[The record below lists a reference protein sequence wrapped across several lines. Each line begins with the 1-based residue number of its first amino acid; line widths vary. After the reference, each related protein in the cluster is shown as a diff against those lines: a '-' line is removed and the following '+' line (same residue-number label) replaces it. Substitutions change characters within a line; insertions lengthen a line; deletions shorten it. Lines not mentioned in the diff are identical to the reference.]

1 MGQAT
6 EDVKTKN
13 VVNGVNV
20 DELLGTIASIK
31 SAPVIGD
38 FKFKASNKW
47 INGGLNRTTINKFY
61 GAQKKL
67 SHKEPFELDAD
78 EPPLLL
84 GEDQGPNP
92 VEYALTALAACV
104 TTSIVYHAAAKG
116 IKLNSVESKLEGDID
131 LRGFLGMSKDVS
143 PGYKEIRMNF
153 KIDSD
158 ASPDQL
164 KELIEYA
171 PSLSP
176 VFSTITRAVPV
187 SVKLAD

>member
-1 MGQAT
+1 
-6 EDVKTKN
+6 
-13 VVNGVNV
+13 
-20 DELLGTIASIK
+20 
-31 SAPVIGD
+31 
-38 FKFKASNKW
+38 
-47 INGGLNRTTINKFY
+47 
-61 GAQKKL
+61 
-67 SHKEPFELDAD
+67 
-78 EPPLLL
+78 
-84 GEDQGPNP
+84 
-92 VEYALTALAACV
+92 
-104 TTSIVYHAAAKG
+104 
-116 IKLNSVESKLEGDID
+116 
-131 LRGFLGMSKDVS
+131 MSKDVS

>member
-1 MGQAT
+1 
-6 EDVKTKN
+6 
-13 VVNGVNV
+13 
-20 DELLGTIASIK
+20 
-31 SAPVIGD
+31 
-38 FKFKASNKW
+38 
-47 INGGLNRTTINKFY
+47 
-61 GAQKKL
+61 
-67 SHKEPFELDAD
+67 
-78 EPPLLL
+78 
-84 GEDQGPNP
+84 
-92 VEYALTALAACV
+92 
-104 TTSIVYHAAAKG
+104 
-116 IKLNSVESKLEGDID
+116 LNSVESKLEGDID